1 MLSEERLLRIFLSKP
16 NSSVRSLEQSFVDIA
31 GSDVRIESRPA
42 MNAVKD
48 AWVEFYKPMVLKGG
62 AAIVATSARLAKEDK
77 VSFAFVFLAQ
87 IHDEAALPKPN
98 RAW

>member
-1 MLSEERLLRIFLSKP
+1 MLSEECLLRIFLSKP

-42 MNAVKD
+42 MNAVRD
-48 AWVEFYKPMVLKGG
+48 TWVEFYKPMVLKGG

-77 VSFAFVFLAQ
+77 ASFALVFLAQ